1 MAHNL
6 DPVVYIGKFGVT
18 ENVEKEIDNCLENRE
33 LVKVKL
39 QEGCDL
45 AAKDVANEMADK
57 LGAEFVQAIGHKFTL
72 YRESKENKQNT
83 SFLFADCSTK
93 KGDRTRS
100 V

>member
-1 MAHNL
+1 MITSKQRSFLRSMAHNL

-57 LGAEFVQAIGHKFTL
+57 LGGGNSMYFKF
-72 YRESKENKQNT
+72 
-83 SFLFADCSTK
+83 
-93 KGDRTRS
+93 
-100 V
+100 